1 MNAYFFSHHMPPP
14 PTPAPLVRTAAIAA
28 GVQRQGPRQSTQRQ
42 TPTLLSEYVRGP
54 YRKEDERCSGFNE
67 KAVTKPYHDVG
78 DAAMCNAATPR
89 AALRAEPAAIGS
101 KPRPNATHT
110 SSSLRSTSPAESPV
124 AAPPHRTVPCLVL
137 FSPQGPRPLEGLKT
151 VTLERPGNVA
161 AAAPRGGYLRAR
173 GASLNR
179 LSAGGPP
186 LSASAAAASSTAA
199 RRRNTKHAAAS
210 AAARASHQSSSG
222 IRCVYDRDTRSQL
235 LHIIPGTEVDFSSCM
250 RLPALA
256 ATPAPA
262 SGTAAAPLLFAATAV
277 HTIVVVQFCVAAP
290 TLSTAAQ
297 HQAGASRPQLPGSPI
312 PPPGSFYIELVLRTG
327 TSSDSARGRISTNGG
342 GSSGNSGGYRLRF
355 TNTGHAV
362 QRHTHHTK
370 IPLQCVRTAQWV
382 QLFVD
387 LEALL
392 QSCKAA
398 GAVVA
403 GGTHCRL
410 KQLRIGSGGSAAS
423 TGGVYVRRIIAGHG
437 LPLPYPAMDHLVTAD
452 GVPGTVPLM
461 ATPIGGTQ
469 EISLCVFVRTGDEHI
484 LSEAPA
490 PLAPAEEPSREGEAH
505 TRDSDNSIEATQVRW
520 KANNCAGDVGR
531 SAVEWA
537 GDATQDTAR
546 RRAAQAAT
554 TAASKPLTLPSS
566 ATLPP
571 HQLQRRQPNPDQQK
585 NPALLNS
592 YRHQPESEAAA
603 ARVCKRQPEP
613 SKVLHHTALELLRMR
628 DHQQQSQPQPAH
640 QFTGS
645 GAAAHAPTS
654 AAPPSASFPS
664 SASPRSSPVDGASL
678 SASDDAEMF
687 VVREVSAAE
696 QLAPATPPQYPA
708 NQLMTG
714 KPPLRRAPSQPPVAN
729 KATHHALNA
738 GHTGEGVAQQVG
750 EDVAIEDAGQ
760 EGFSAPAAVGAAGFL
775 FSTTSSATTTTATTS
790 ETSVLSVTS
799 YSSAVELMDA
809 MSERVRRI
817 HMVLAGPLG
826 RRPPSRHVT
835 PPPTAQGARPAVSTV
850 TPTVLPLLV
859 PPPPLTGAAST
870 HSSPSPP
877 SAPGPTAPAEIIE
890 AVLRDTPRDAVVNTA
905 AVPSLPPTPP
915 AAAMATQAC
924 DSVARVAVAECAATA
939 SAAANDANAILELW
953 SSAERPLC
961 LSASLQRPA
970 TAAVKRA
977 PLAERLR
984 AHQAALSSSSSAAS
998 FSLVDG
1004 SDNDGVGDAPS
1015 AEIPPP
1021 TSAATSWTF
1030 RSTSLTPQT
1039 PSMLRVPT
1047 DSGAVGEALPRAGGA
1062 PSSYMAGAEKSE
1074 AAALLQQA
1082 PRLLSE
1088 SQTPA
1093 PEVVAAVV
1101 PQLKSSSGQVTKAV
1115 VWRRPVTEPGH
1126 SPSAGDATQR
1136 ALQDEVRLT
1145 DTPLPGRVRS
1155 PGAESGAAGRLATWS
1170 ARQNAGPT
1178 SSGMHTPLSAA
1189 AASKLGVA
1197 SQQESLQG
1205 FIEGAQLC
1213 VGVQAPPPPPS
1224 GRSFSTVSSFQM
1236 WLPSSSMPTLSA
1248 SRGRYPS
1255 TITPF
1260 SGGGDRHCDPLSD
1273 SSSGAGGGP
1282 RPPRLG
1288 IAAAY
1293 PSAHPSMPPP
1303 SAVHMPQAATAATLP
1318 TYHAGAAV
1326 GPSPLAQQQTLG
1338 FPAAAST
1345 RDPVQHTPVSH
1356 HEALAND
1363 VPLSAERGNGEGRYM
1378 YDCVLQCYLD
1388 LETNA
1393 YVDRT

>member
-1 MNAYFFSHHMPPP
+1 
-14 PTPAPLVRTAAIAA
+14 
-28 GVQRQGPRQSTQRQ
+28 
-42 TPTLLSEYVRGP
+42 
-54 YRKEDERCSGFNE
+54 
-67 KAVTKPYHDVG
+67 
-78 DAAMCNAATPR
+78 MCNAATPR
-89 AALRAEPAAIGS
+89 ATLRAGLAAIGL
-101 KPRPNATHT
+101 KPRPNAIHT

-124 AAPPHRTVPCLVL
+124 AATPHRTVPCLVL

-161 AAAPRGGYLRAR
+161 AAVPRGGYLRAR

-179 LSAGGPP
+179 QSAGGPP
-186 LSASAAAASSTAA
+186 SLSASAAVASSRAA
-199 RRRNTKHAAAS
+199 RQRNAKHAAVS

-256 ATPAPA
+256 ATPTPA
-262 SGTAAAPLLFAATAV
+262 SGMVATPLLFAATAV

-290 TLSTAAQ
+290 TLSTAAR

-327 TSSDSARGRISTNGG
+327 TSSDSTRGRGSTNGG
-342 GSSGNSGGYRLRF
+342 GSSSSSGGYRLRF

-410 KQLRIGSGGSAAS
+410 QQLRIGSGGSAAS

-437 LPLPYPAMDHLVTAD
+437 LPLPHPAMDHLVTAD
-452 GVPGTVPLM
+452 GVPGTMPLM
-461 ATPIGGTQ
+461 PTPIGGAQ
-469 EISLCVFVRTGDEHI
+469 EIVRDADREGHSDRRGSGTLQQRSSGSGSCWVPPEALRLPAEAGESLCVFVRTGDEHV
-484 LSEAPA
+484 LSEVPA
-490 PLAPAEEPSREGEAH
+490 LLTPAEEPSREGEAH
-505 TRDSDNSIEATQVRW
+505 TRDSDNSVEATQVRW
-520 KANNCAGDVGR
+520 KANNCASDVGR
-531 SAVEWA
+531 GAVEWA
-537 GDATQDTAR
+537 RDATQDTAR
-546 RRAAQAAT
+546 RRAAQAVTA
-554 TAASKPLTLPSS
+554 AASKPLTLPLS

-571 HQLQRRQPNPDQQK
+571 HQLPRRQPKPDQQQS
-585 NPALLNS
+585 PALLNS
-592 YRHQPESEAAA
+592 YRHQPESETAA

-628 DHQQQSQPQPAH
+628 DQQQSQPQPAH

-645 GAAAHAPTS
+645 GAAAHAQTS
-654 AAPPSASFPS
+654 AAPLSPFFPS
-664 SASPRSSPVDGASL
+664 STSPWSSPVDAASL

-714 KPPLRRAPSQPPVAN
+714 KPPLRCTPSQPPVAN

-738 GHTGEGVAQQVG
+738 GHTGEWVVQQVG
-750 EDVAIEDAGQ
+750 EDVVIEDAGQ
-760 EGFSAPAAVGAAGFL
+760 EGFSAPATVGATGLL

-790 ETSVLSVTS
+790 ETSVLSVVS

-817 HMVLAGPLG
+817 QMVLTGVEEEAAAAASIFAQPLG

-835 PPPTAQGARPAVSTV
+835 PPPAEQGARPAVSTV
-850 TPTVLPLLV
+850 TPTVPPLLA
-859 PPPPLTGAAST
+859 PPPPLTGAAAT
-870 HSSPSPP
+870 HSSPPP
-877 SAPGPTAPAEIIE
+877 PPAPGPTAPAELME
-890 AVLRDTPRDAVVNTA
+890 AVLGGTPRDAVAATA
-905 AVPSLPPTPP
+905 AVPSLPPASP
-915 AAAMATQAC
+915 AAAMATQTC
-924 DSVARVAVAECAATA
+924 DSIARVAVAECAATT
-939 SAAANDANAILELW
+939 SAAPNDANAILELW
-953 SSAERPLC
+953 SSAERPLS
-961 LSASLQRPA
+961 LPASYQRPA
-970 TAAVKRA
+970 TAAAKRT

-984 AHQAALSSSSSAAS
+984 AHQASLSSSSSAAS

-1004 SDNDGVGDAPS
+1004 GDNDGVGDAPS
-1015 AEIPPP
+1015 AAIPPP

-1030 RSTSLTPQT
+1030 HSVSLTLQT
-1039 PSMLRVPT
+1039 PSMLRIPAT
-1047 DSGAVGEALPRAGGA
+1047 SGAVGEALPRAGGA
-1062 PSSYMAGAEKSE
+1062 SSSYTAGAEKGE
-1074 AAALLQQA
+1074 GAPLLRQA
-1082 PRLLSE
+1082 PRPLSE

-1093 PEVVAAVV
+1093 AEVVAAVM
-1101 PQLKSSSGQVTKAV
+1101 PQSKSSSGQVTKAV
-1115 VWRRPVTEPGH
+1115 VWRRPVPVPGH
-1126 SPSAGDATQR
+1126 SPSVGDATQR

-1145 DTPLPGRVRS
+1145 GTPLPGRIRAA
-1155 PGAESGAAGRLATWS
+1155 GAESGGAGRLATWS
-1170 ARQNAGPT
+1170 ARQNTGPT

-1189 AASKLGVA
+1189 VASKLGVA
-1197 SQQESLQG
+1197 PQQESRQG
-1205 FIEGAQLC
+1205 FIEGAELC
-1213 VGVQAPPPPPS
+1213 VGAQALPPPPS

-1260 SGGGDRHCDPLSD
+1260 SGGGDRHCDPFSD

-1293 PSAHPSMPPP
+1293 PSAHPPMPHP
-1303 SAVHMPQAATAATLP
+1303 SVVRMPQSAAAATLP
-1318 TYHAGAAV
+1318 TCNAGAAV

-1338 FPAAAST
+1338 FPAAAWT
-1345 RDPVQHTPVSH
+1345 GDPPQHAPVSH
-1356 HEALAND
+1356 HEAPQND
-1363 VPLSAERGNGEGRYM
+1363 VPLSAKLGNREGRYM
-1378 YDCVLQCYLD
+1378 YDGVLQCYLD

-1393 YVDRT
+1393 YVDKT